1 MDKVRKFD
9 EELIHLNKN
18 AHIMMKVLAYLFC
31 GLGLMFM
38 LLPAGEVHDA
48 GEVNFLNL
56 LDSSIFVLGTE
67 GMKTEGFR
75 LVILYAGFLCGV
87 GEWYYL
93 MMYQRV
99 QEGNRQISIYKKL
112 AYMPVAKAEIRKVRY
127 AYINRFCAR
136 LGIIAFILQGAA
148 SLLSHS
154 FGLLSVLVVAV
165 WTAEMWLLGRIYLC
179 FY

>member
-18 AHIMMKVLAYLFC
+18 AHIMSKVLAYLFC

-38 LLPAGEVHDA
+38 LFPAGAAQDA
-48 GEVNFLNL
+48 GEVNFLSL
-56 LDSSIFVLGTE
+56 LGSIFARGTE

-75 LVILYAGFLCGV
+75 LVVLYAGFLCGI

-99 QEGNRQISIYKKL
+99 QEGNQQISIYKKL

-127 AYINRFCAR
+127 GYVNRFCAR
-136 LGIIAFILQGAA
+136 LGITAFILQAAA

-179 FY
+179 LY